1 MTNPQINVESTANPR
16 VKSWVGLS
24 KRAQRDRTGTFLIEG
39 ARESQR
45 ATQRLEIVEIIWC
58 PDFNE
63 AMPRSDAPVTTVS
76 TRVFEKVSHRQNPDG
91 VVAVARTPSMSLASF
106 DVGAIPLVLVADGIE
121 KPGNIGAM
129 LRSCDAFG
137 ASFIGSSLATD
148 IVNPNVVRAA
158 QGSLFATAT
167 ADVTVDQA
175 VDWCTAHT
183 SVIVA
188 HPTGVSSLWKQDFRG
203 PTSIVVG
210 SEHAGVDPLW
220 LGAGN
225 PVFIPMSGIADSL
238 NASVSAGVFLA
249 ETARQ
254 RSD

>member
-1 MTNPQINVESTANPR
+1 MTDPQIDVESTANPR
-16 VKSWVGLS
+16 VKSWIGLS
-24 KRAQRDRTGTFLIEG
+24 KRSQRDRSGTFLIEG
-39 ARESQR
+39 ARESER
-45 ATQRLEIVEIIWC
+45 AGQRLDIVEIIWC
-58 PDFNE
+58 PDFHGE
-63 AMPRSDAPVTTVS
+63 MPRPDAPITTVS
-76 TRVFEKVSHRQNPDG
+76 TRVFEKISHRQNPDG
-91 VVAVARTPSMSLASF
+91 VAAVARTPIMSLESF
-106 DVGAIPLVLVADGIE
+106 DVGVNPLVLVADGIE

-137 ASFIGSSLATD
+137 ASFMGSSLATD

-167 ADVTVDQA
+167 ADVILDEA
-175 VDWCTAHT
+175 IDWCTAHT

-188 HPTGVSSLWKQDFRG
+188 HPTGVSSLWEQNLSG

-210 SEHAGVDPLW
+210 SEHAGVDPRW
-220 LGAGN
+220 LAAGN
-225 PVFIPMSGIADSL
+225 PVFIPMTGIADSL

-254 RSD
+254 RSE